1 MPVLKPSQGGDVT
14 AIRRFDE
21 LNLGQLALIS
31 IQTRLP
37 ASTLDWE
44 DSFNVG
50 GREVHVQC
58 TGPGQLGVPHGIDN
72 DVSVALVNL
81 FISQGRPADNT
92 VRVSAFE
99 LLRASGLDDSG
110 YNFSRLQESL
120 MRLVGTT
127 YRVSGWMDHDRRRL
141 RRTTFRL
148 LDTFGEDVERAE
160 EMTETEQLASK
171 RLNERSKLALR
182 LPVDIADSVRANYL
196 KPIDLAFMHS
206 LEYPT
211 TRGLFRLLDAWR
223 YNAATGAPEHQ
234 VFEVNIVEWA
244 RVCRIV
250 NRDPDKIR
258 RALDPAHKELVER
271 GYLKEVEYLGRG
283 KTQSIR
289 YVFAQQVVLA
299 LSPVQLALAERL
311 MQEGVGRPQAYR
323 LVSDFA
329 PDRIETQLQLAQVL
343 LTRQRGIRNKGGFVT
358 DVIKDTEGK
367 YAHPDGERKKVP
379 LASAAARSAQ
389 DDGWAQRTEQ
399 EARAVAALTPAEQS
413 ARLLPAL
420 KLLLGRKLGAQY
432 LAFERACQTGAL
444 NAYEQHEAAVKAYAS
459 LEGETFVTDLKR
471 RLAALSS

>member
-1 MPVLKPSQGGDVT
+1 MRVPRPSQGGDVT

-37 ASTLDWE
+37 SSTLDWE

-50 GREVHVQC
+50 GREVHVHC

-81 FISQGRPADNT
+81 FIGQGRPADNT

-127 YRVSGWMDHDRRRL
+127 YRVSGWMDHEKRRL

-148 LDTFGEDVERAE
+148 LDTFGEDAERLE

-171 RLNERSKLALR
+171 RLNERSKLALK

-223 YNAATGAPEHQ
+223 YNAATGIPEHQ

-244 RVCRIV
+244 RVCRII

-283 KTQSIR
+283 KNQQIR
-289 YVFAQQVVLA
+289 YVFAQQVVLS
-299 LSPVQLALAERL
+299 LTPVQLALAERL
-311 MQEGVGRPQAYR
+311 MHEGVGRPQAYR
-323 LVSDFA
+323 LVTDFGVVH
-329 PDRIETQLQLAQVL
+329 IEKQLQLAQL
-343 LTRQRGIRNKGGFVT
+343 LLNRQRGIRNKGGFVM
-358 DVIKDTEGK
+358 DVVKDTEGK
-367 YAHPDGERKKVP
+367 YVHPDGEHKVVAG
-379 LASAAARSAQ
+379 LAKTVSRQ
-389 DDGWAQRTEQ
+389 EDTWAQRADEK
-399 EARAVAALTPAEQS
+399 ARAVAVLAPAEQA

-420 KLLLGRKLGAQY
+420 KLMLGRKLGSQY
-432 LAFERACQTGAL
+432 ARLERACQTGEL
-444 NAYEQHEAAVKAYAS
+444 NAYELHDAAVKAYAN
-459 LEGETFVTDLKR
+459 LEGEAFVTDLQ
-471 RLAALSS
+471 RLLAGLSG